1 MRAPLD
7 FYDVLAQVKR
17 EYQLASLPDL
27 KAPRILDIGA
37 NVGAFTWHAFERWP
51 DAYVCA
57 IEPHPATL
65 LCLRGNFYQQPMS
78 LIGGA
83 VVHPRLTET
92 VRLYEGLGS
101 RCECSIRDDL
111 RWPHVS
117 QDYTM
122 WLDVP
127 TIDAE
132 ELAPCDVLK
141 VDTEGCEVEILKG
154 YRHLDEVKVLLV
166 EPHAVGGDLEG
177 QISLINTLAKSAGL
191 KKIESKHVLRY
202 VR

>member
-37 NVGAFTWHAFERWP
+37 NVGAFTWHALERWP
-51 DAYVCA
+51 DAYVVA
-57 IEPHPATL
+57 VEPHPATF
-65 LCLRGNFYQQPMS
+65 LCLRGHFYRS
-78 LIGGA
+78 NVTCVEGA
-83 VVHPRLTET
+83 VVHPKLTDT

-117 QDYTM
+117 QDFTM
-122 WLDVP
+122 WLDVT

-132 ELAPCDVLK
+132 LFGMCDVLK
-141 VDTEGCEVEILKG
+141 VDTEGSEVEILKG
-154 YRHLDEVKVLLV
+154 YRYLSEVNVLLV
-166 EPHAVGGDLEG
+166 EPHAVGGDLDG

>member
-37 NVGAFTWHAFERWP
+37 NVGAFTWHALERWP
-51 DAYVCA
+51 DAHVVA
-57 IEPHPATL
+57 IEPHPATF
-65 LCLRGNFYQQPMS
+65 LCLRGHFYQS
-78 LIGGA
+78 NVTCVEGA
-83 VVHPRLTET
+83 VVHPKLTDT

-117 QDYTM
+117 QDFTM

-132 ELAPCDVLK
+132 RFGPCDVLK
-141 VDTEGCEVEILKG
+141 VDTEGSEVEILEG
-154 YRHLDEVKVLLV
+154 YRYLNDVKVLLV
-166 EPHAVGGDLEG
+166 ESHAVGGNQAG
-177 QISLINTLAKSAGL
+177 QIKRLKEIASAAGL
-191 KKIESKHVLRY
+191 SLLEDTNPMRF